1 MTKKR
6 TIHEVAFRLSYDLTQ
21 QIAPHIGKLEV
32 KPAPLQIRAMRQ
44 IWSSESTTSQDIAVA
59 LKKDKSQ
66 VKRIVDELC
75 AMELIN
81 RAPHPTDRRSKILQ
95 LTQKGND
102 FFTAIEAIEATFS
115 QQLIEGI
122 SEQDLTTFFKVS
134 DMLTAN
140 MQKMNK

>member
-102 FFTAIEAIEATFS
+102 FFTAIEAIETTFS

-134 DMLTAN
+134 DVLTAN